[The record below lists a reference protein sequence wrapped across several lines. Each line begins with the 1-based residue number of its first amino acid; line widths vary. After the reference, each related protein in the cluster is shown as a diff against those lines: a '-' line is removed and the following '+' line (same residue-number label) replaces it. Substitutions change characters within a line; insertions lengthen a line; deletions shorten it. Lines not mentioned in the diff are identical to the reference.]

1 MGWHDTLMLLG
12 LKLQDLFGGFAGGVV
27 SVFLMRK
34 VTPWEA
40 LGSIMAGAL
49 TANYFGDVFSSMTG
63 LKTPVAC
70 FITGLTAMAIC
81 QGIVEVVKYKVRSY
95 AADATGGEGGKKS
108 P

>member
-1 MGWHDTLMLLG
+1 MWHETLMLLG

-40 LGSIMAGAL
+40 LGSIVAGAL
-49 TANYFGDVFSSMTG
+49 TANYFGEVIASLIG

-70 FITGLTAMAIC
+70 FITGLTSMAVC
-81 QGIVEVVKYKVRSY
+81 QGIVEATKTKVKSY
-95 AADATGGEGGKKS
+95 VARASGGEIDKGS

>member
-1 MGWHDTLMLLG
+1 MWHDALMLLG
-12 LKLQDLFGGFAGGVV
+12 LKLQYLFGGFAGGVV

-40 LGSIMAGAL
+40 LGSIIAGAL
-49 TANYFGDVFSSMTG
+49 TANFLGEDLASMLG

-70 FITGLTAMAIC
+70 FVTGLTSMALC
-81 QGIVEVVKYKVRSY
+81 QGIVEIVKSRVKSY
-95 AADATGGEGGKKS
+95 AVKSGGEGDKGS